1 MPCKVVIFKREE
13 INPGIYKKV
22 PLRNVQVSS
31 SFVGIGKKGVYIRS
45 EFIKLA
51 EDLERGEPHIG
62 VDILEL

>member
-13 INPGIYKKV
+13 TSPGVYKKV

-31 SFVGIGKKGVYIRS
+31 SFVGIGKKGVYIRG

-51 EDLERGEPHIG
+51 EDLERGEANLG